1 MTPSGNF
8 RHSRAQSGPI
18 FPSGVCRV
26 YAERL
31 NLIGRAQLIGQG
43 LSE

>member
-8 RHSRAQSGPI
+8 PHSHAQSGPI
-18 FPSGVCRV
+18 FPNGKGYSLMNRT
-26 YAERL
+26 
-31 NLIGRAQLIGQG
+31 QLIGQG